1 MKGNLL
7 IAAVLFLA
15 LLVVLV
21 PAVHAQ
27 NSGKNLVL
35 INLNEQIDPGSG
47 AMFQSALSQLS
58 NGTTAAVIIVMN
70 TPGGYLSDMENIVD
84 AINSTEARGIPVYTY
99 IIPDGWGA
107 SAGSYVAMATDLI
120 YMGNGSFIGPSTP
133 EVVGGTALE
142 QNHTTAGMEGF
153 MTSMAQAHGRNVT
166 AAYSMVANNTYYTAD
181 QAFKIGL
188 VEGLSNNLSDFINLL
203 GLNGLHQVTVNPSPY
218 DNFLSFLSDSYVDG
232 ILILIGVVAILLDL
246 YHGSVVLS
254 IVGLIAI
261 GLGLVGIEIIGG
273 QLLGLL
279 FIVLGSVIML
289 FEIKTGHGIALISG
303 LALGIIGAFLL
314 SPEYIS
320 SQSISGSVSPFNTTN
335 IIISVVLIVIA
346 LFIVYYLTQI
356 FKGFKFK
363 KFTGGESLIDK
374 VATAK
379 NDFTEN
385 GWVSIEG
392 QEWQAISQDKTPIK
406 KGERVVVTG
415 RDGLKLIVKKTVQ
428 EEKQNE

>member
-1 MKGNLL
+1 MKNNL
-7 IAAVLFLA
+7 IMAFILFLTV
-15 LLVVLV
+15 LVVLV
-21 PAVHAQ
+21 PAAHAQ
-27 NSGKNLVL
+27 NTDKNLIL
-35 INLNEQIDPGSG
+35 INLDEEIDPGSG

-58 NGTTAAVIIVMN
+58 NTSTAAVIIVMN

-84 AINSTEARGIPVYTY
+84 SINATEAKNIPVYTY
-99 IIPDGWGA
+99 IVPDGWGA

-133 EVVGGTALE
+133 EVVGGTSLE

-181 QAFKIGL
+181 QAVKIGL
-188 VEGLSNNLSDFINLL
+188 VEGICNNLSDFINLL
-203 GLNGLHQVTVNPSPY
+203 GLKGLTQINVNPSPY

-279 FIVLGSVIML
+279 FIVLGSIIML
-289 FEIKTGHGIALISG
+289 LEIKTGHGIALISG
-303 LALGIIGAFLL
+303 LVLGIIGAFLL

-320 SQSISGSVSPFNTTN
+320 SKSISGSVSPFNTTN

-374 VATAK
+374 VAVARG
-379 NDFTEN
+379 DFTEN

-392 QEWQAISQDKTPIK
+392 QEWQAISVEKTPIR
-406 KGERVVVTG
+406 KGEKVVVAG
-415 RDGLKLIVKKTVQ
+415 RDGLKLIVKKIDQ
-428 EEKQNE
+428 AGKKDE

>member
-1 MKGNLL
+1 MKSNF
-7 IAAVLFLA
+7 IMAFILFLTV
-15 LLVVLV
+15 LVVLV
-21 PAVHAQ
+21 PAAHAQ
-27 NSGKNLVL
+27 NTGKSLVL
-35 INLNEQIDPGSG
+35 INLDEEIDPGSS
-47 AMFQSALSQLS
+47 AMFQSSLSQLS
-58 NGTTAAVIIVMN
+58 STSTAAVIIVMN

-84 AINSTEARGIPVYTY
+84 SINATEAKNIPVYTY
-99 IIPDGWGA
+99 IVPDGWGA

-133 EVVGGTALE
+133 EVVGGTSLE

-181 QAFKIGL
+181 QAVKIGL
-188 VEGLSNNLSDFINLL
+188 VEGISNNLSDFINLL
-203 GLNGLHQVTVNPSPY
+203 GLKGLTQINVNPSPY

-279 FIVLGSVIML
+279 FIVLGSIIML
-289 FEIKTGHGIALISG
+289 LEIKTGHGIALISG
-303 LALGIIGAFLL
+303 LVLGIIGAFLL

-320 SQSISGSVSPFNTTN
+320 SKSISGSVSPFNTTN

-374 VATAK
+374 VAVAK
-379 NDFTEN
+379 SDFTEN

-392 QEWQAISQDKTPIK
+392 QEWQAISEEKIPIR
-406 KGERVVVTG
+406 KGEKVVVTG
-415 RDGLKLIVKKTVQ
+415 RDGLKLIVKKIDQV
-428 EEKQNE
+428 EKKHE